1 MCSRES
7 GFVTLDSMGVM
18 KRINELKV
26 SRQIRKI
33 DNELKVFR
41 EVRNIDD
48 EYEFLVTSAKQK
60 SVFVLEIA
68 NAPKAM
74 SFIAAVFFS
83 YKNYSN
89 FKGRASRSEFWYW
102 VLFVALAIFGL
113 AVVAPFAGLNRMYA
127 DLLVAIFGVSSI
139 VPSVA
144 RVVRRLHD
152 TNKPGTYAL
161 FWFTPIVGYVLLTV
175 WFCTKSD
182 RAGNRFGP
190 SEGGNHESRTLHRT
204 SQRSVNPVSGQR
216 APQSGSSRSFL
227 RKFLRKILS

>member
-1 MCSRES
+1 
-7 GFVTLDSMGVM
+7 MGLK

-26 SRQIRKI
+26 SRQIRRI
-33 DNELKVFR
+33 DNELKVLR
-41 EVRNIDD
+41 EVRKIDD
-48 EYEFLVTSAKQK
+48 EYEFLVKGAGQNPATNPEFAD
-60 SVFVLEIA
+60 
-68 NAPKAM
+68 APRAM
-74 SFIAAVFFS
+74 KLIGTVIFS
-83 YKNYSN
+83 YRNYAK

-102 VLFVALAIFGL
+102 VLFVALTIFGL
-113 AVVAPFAGLNRMYA
+113 AVVAPFAVLDRMYA
-127 DLLVAIFGVSSI
+127 DYLVAIFVVSSI

-161 FWFTPIVGYVLLTV
+161 FWFTPIAGYVLLTV

-190 SEGGNHESRTLHRT
+190 SERGNHESRTLHRT

-227 RKFLRKILS
+227 RTFLRKILS

>member
-48 EYEFLVTSAKQK
+48 EYEFLITSAKQK
-60 SVFVLEIA
+60 SVFVLETT

-74 SFIAAVFFS
+74 NFIAAVISS

-102 VLFVALAIFGL
+102 VLFVALTIFGL
-113 AVVAPFAGLNRMYA
+113 AVVAPFVGLNQMYA
-127 DLLVAIFGVSSI
+127 DFLVAIFGVSSI

-175 WFCTKSD
+175 WFCSKSY

-190 SEGGNHESRTLHRT
+190 SERGNHESRTLHRT
-204 SQRSVNPVSGQR
+204 SQRSANPVSGQHVTK
-216 APQSGSSRSFL
+216 SRSSYSFFRNFL
-227 RKFLRKILS
+227 RKRLS